1 LDLRGAAE
9 QFARLDA
16 GQQRRA
22 SADLTLPPF
31 ATVIDRRYNIC
42 MKAEMD
48 VETNRKALQINLD
61 TQKYGTFA
69 EIGAGQEVARRFFL
83 VGGAAG
89 TIAKTMSAYDMTFSD
104 AIYGPADRYVSRV
117 RLNTMLDHEYNLL
130 VERLDKKLGNE
141 RTFFV
146 FADTVAARS
155 FKLHNES
162 HGWLG
167 VRFQTEPR
175 GEPSQIIIHVRM
187 LDEAN
192 ADQQEALGVIGVNLL
207 YGALYQS
214 QPERLISSLQENLA
228 PGKIQVDLIKFSGPA
243 FANIDNRLMSL
254 QLVSQGLTDAVMF
267 TADGE
272 MVQPAEILH
281 KKAILIERGSFRPVT
296 YATND
301 MLEGARRQFL
311 KQSGCSEKDLVVLM
325 EMTLENLLSEG
336 QLNHADFLQRVD
348 ILGALGRTVLISKFG
363 EYYKLAGYLSR
374 YTNQM
379 IGLVMGVPS
388 LHEIFDEKYY
398 LNLEG
403 GILEALGRMFKH
415 GLKLYVYPIID
426 EKTGQL
432 VTAMGTEVAPNLRS
446 LFQYL
451 IDNRYI
457 EEIRD
462 YRKDFLRIYPPAVLA
477 KLKAGDESWEEMVPP
492 EVAQII
498 KEREFFGYRR
508 AVAA

>member
-1 LDLRGAAE
+1 MNVG
-9 QFARLDA
+9 
-16 GQQRRA
+16 
-22 SADLTLPPF
+22 
-31 ATVIDRRYNIC
+31 
-42 MKAEMD
+42 
-48 VETNRKALQINLD
+48 TNRKALQINLD
-61 TQKYGTFA
+61 AKKYGTFA
-69 EIGAGQEVARRFFL
+69 EIGAGQEVARRFFT

-104 AIYGPADRYVSRV
+104 AIYGPTDRYVSRK
-117 RLNTMLDHEYNLL
+117 RLGTMLDHEYDLL
-130 VERLDKKLGNE
+130 VKRLDAKLGGD

-155 FKLHNES
+155 FKQHNES

-167 VRFQTEPR
+167 VRFQTAPR
-175 GEPSQIIIHVRM
+175 GEPNQIIIHLRM
-187 LDEAN
+187 LDESN

-207 YGALYQS
+207 YGAFYYS
-214 QPERLISSLQENLA
+214 QPEQLISSLQENLA
-228 PGKIQVDLIKFSGPA
+228 PGRIQVDLIKFSGPS
-243 FANIDNRLMSL
+243 FAKIDNRLINL

-272 MVQPAEILH
+272 MVQPSEILY

-301 MLEGARRQFL
+301 MLEGARGQFL
-311 KQSGCSEKDLVVLM
+311 KESGCSEEDTVVLM

-336 QLNHADFLQRVD
+336 QLNHADFLARVD

-363 EYYKLAGYLSR
+363 EYYRLAGYLSR
-374 YTNQM
+374 YTNRM

-388 LHEIFDEKYY
+388 WIEILDEKYY

-415 GLKLYVYPIID
+415 GLKLYVYPMID
-426 EKTGQL
+426 ETTGAIL
-432 VTAMGTEVAPNLRS
+432 SATKVHVAPNLRA

-451 IDNRYI
+451 IDNCYI
-457 EEIRD
+457 QEIAD
-462 YRKDFLRIYPPAVLA
+462 YRKDFLRIYPATVLA
-477 KLKAGDESWEEMVPP
+477 KLKAGDKSWEEMVPP

-498 KEREFFGYRR
+498 KEREFFGYRA

>member
-1 LDLRGAAE
+1 
-9 QFARLDA
+9 
-16 GQQRRA
+16 
-22 SADLTLPPF
+22 
-31 ATVIDRRYNIC
+31 

-48 VETNRKALQINLD
+48 VGTNRKAFQINLD
-61 TQKYGTFA
+61 HQKYGTFA
-69 EIGAGQEVARRFFL
+69 EIGAGQEVARRFFH

-89 TIAKTMSAYDMTFSD
+89 TIAKTISAYDMTFSD

-117 RLNTMLDHEYNLL
+117 RLNTMLDHEYDLL
-130 VERLDKKLGNE
+130 LERLEAKIGNE
-141 RTFFV
+141 RAFFV

-155 FKLHNES
+155 FKEHNES

-167 VRFQTEPR
+167 VRFQPVPR

-187 LDEAN
+187 LDESN
-192 ADQQEALGVIGVNLL
+192 VDQQEALGVVGVNLL
-207 YGALYQS
+207 YGAFYHS
-214 QPERLISSLQENLA
+214 EPERLISSLQENLA

-272 MVQPAEILH
+272 MVQPSEILH

-301 MLEGARRQFL
+301 MLDGARRQFL
-311 KQSGCSEKDLVVLM
+311 KESGCSEKDLVVLM

-336 QLNHADFLQRVD
+336 QLNHADFLARVD

-374 YTNQM
+374 YTNRM

-388 LHEIFDEKYY
+388 LIEIFDEKYY

-415 GLKLYVYPIID
+415 GLKLYVYPMID
-426 EKTGQL
+426 EKTGKIT
-432 VTAMGTEVAPNLRS
+432 TATQVEVAPNLRL

-451 IDNRYI
+451 IDNRHI
-457 EEIRD
+457 DEIAD
-462 YRKDFLRIYPPAVLA
+462 YQKDFLRIYPPAVLA
-477 KLKAGDESWEEMVPP
+477 KLKAGDGSWEEMVPP
-492 EVAQII
+492 EVVQII
-498 KEREFFGYRR
+498 KEREFFGYRA

>member
-1 LDLRGAAE
+1 
-9 QFARLDA
+9 
-16 GQQRRA
+16 
-22 SADLTLPPF
+22 
-31 ATVIDRRYNIC
+31 

-48 VETNRKALQINLD
+48 IGTNRKALQINLD
-61 TQKYGTFA
+61 AKKYGTFA
-69 EIGAGQEVARRFFL
+69 EIGAGQEVARRFFT

-89 TIAKTMSAYDMTFSD
+89 TIAKTMSAYDVTFSD
-104 AIYGPADRYVSRV
+104 AIYGPTDRYVSRK
-117 RLNTMLDHEYNLL
+117 RLWTMLDHEYDLL
-130 VERLDKKLGNE
+130 VKRLDAKLGGD

-155 FKLHNES
+155 FKQHNES

-187 LDEAN
+187 LDESN
-192 ADQQEALGVIGVNLL
+192 ADQQEVLGVIGVNLL
-207 YGALYQS
+207 YGAFYYS
-214 QPERLISSLQENLA
+214 QPEQLISSLQENLA
-228 PGKIQVDLIKFSGPA
+228 PGRIQVDLIKFSGPS
-243 FANIDNRLMSL
+243 FAKIDNRLINL

-272 MVQPAEILH
+272 MVQPSEILH

-301 MLEGARRQFL
+301 MLEGARGQFL
-311 KQSGCSEKDLVVLM
+311 KESGCSEEDTVVLM

-336 QLNHADFLQRVD
+336 QLNHADFLARVD

-363 EYYKLAGYLSR
+363 EYYRLASYLSR
-374 YTNQM
+374 YTNRM

-388 LHEIFDEKYY
+388 LIEILDEKYY

-415 GLKLYVYPIID
+415 GLKLYVYPVID
-426 EKTGQL
+426 ETTGAILSATQ
-432 VTAMGTEVAPNLRS
+432 VHVAPNLRA

-457 EEIRD
+457 EEITD
-462 YRKDFLRIYPPAVLA
+462 YRKDFLCIYPATVLA
-477 KLKAGDESWEEMVPP
+477 KLKAGDKSWEEMVPP

-498 KEREFFGYRR
+498 KEREFFGYRA

>member
-1 LDLRGAAE
+1 
-9 QFARLDA
+9 
-16 GQQRRA
+16 
-22 SADLTLPPF
+22 
-31 ATVIDRRYNIC
+31 

-48 VETNRKALQINLD
+48 VGTNRKAFQINLD
-61 TQKYGTFA
+61 RQKYGTFA

-104 AIYGPADRYVSRV
+104 AIYGPTDRYVSRL
-117 RLNTMLDHEYNLL
+117 RLQTMLDHEYDLL
-130 VERLDKKLGNE
+130 IERLERKQGNE
-141 RTFFV
+141 KTFFV

-155 FKLHNES
+155 FKEHNES

-167 VRFQTEPR
+167 VRFQSEPR

-192 ADQQEALGVIGVNLL
+192 VDQQEALGVIGVNLL
-207 YGALYQS
+207 YGALYQP

-228 PGKIQVDLIKFSGPA
+228 PGRMQVDLIKFSGPA
-243 FANIDNRLMSL
+243 FADIDNRLMSL

-272 MVQPAEILH
+272 MVQPSEILY
-281 KKAILIERGSFRPVT
+281 KNAILIERGSFRPVT

-311 KQSGCSEKDLVVLM
+311 KETAVPEEDLVVLM

-336 QLNHADFLQRVD
+336 QLNHADFLARVD

-374 YTNQM
+374 YTNRK

-388 LHEIFDEKYY
+388 LLEILDEKYY

-403 GILEALGRMFKH
+403 GILEALGRMFKQE
-415 GLKLYVYPIID
+415 LKLYVYPIID
-426 EKTGQL
+426 EKSGKL
-432 VTAMGTEVAPNLRS
+432 ITATQAEVAPNLRS

-457 EEIRD
+457 DEIRD
-462 YRKDFLRIYPPAVLA
+462 YRKDFLSIYPPAVLA
-477 KLKAGDESWEEMVPP
+477 KLKSGDKTWEDMVPP

-508 AVAA
+508 GVAA

>member
-1 LDLRGAAE
+1 
-9 QFARLDA
+9 
-16 GQQRRA
+16 
-22 SADLTLPPF
+22 
-31 ATVIDRRYNIC
+31 
-42 MKAEMD
+42 MD
-48 VETNRKALQINLD
+48 VGTNRKALQINLD
-61 TQKYGTFA
+61 AKKYGTFA
-69 EIGAGQEVARRFFL
+69 EIGAGQEVARRFFT

-104 AIYGPADRYVSRV
+104 AIYGPTDRYVSRK
-117 RLNTMLDHEYNLL
+117 RLWTMLDHEYDLL
-130 VERLDKKLGNE
+130 VKRLDAKLGGD

-155 FKLHNES
+155 FKQHNES

-187 LDEAN
+187 LDESN

-207 YGALYQS
+207 YGAFYYS
-214 QPERLISSLQENLA
+214 QPEQLISSLQENLA
-228 PGKIQVDLIKFSGPA
+228 PGRMQVDLIKFSGPS
-243 FANIDNRLMSL
+243 FAKIDNRLINL

-272 MVQPAEILH
+272 MVQPSEILH

-301 MLEGARRQFL
+301 MLEGARGQFL
-311 KQSGCSEKDLVVLM
+311 KESGCSEENTVVLM

-336 QLNHADFLQRVD
+336 QLNHADFLARVD

-363 EYYKLAGYLSR
+363 EYYRLASYLSR
-374 YTNQM
+374 YTNRM

-388 LHEIFDEKYY
+388 LIEILDEKYY

-415 GLKLYVYPIID
+415 GLKLYVYPVID
-426 EKTGQL
+426 ETTGAILSATQ
-432 VTAMGTEVAPNLRS
+432 VHVAPNLRA

-451 IDNRYI
+451 IDNCYI
-457 EEIRD
+457 EEITD
-462 YRKDFLRIYPPAVLA
+462 YRKDFLCIYPATVLA
-477 KLKAGDESWEEMVPP
+477 KLKAGDKSWEEMVPP
-492 EVAQII
+492 EVARVI
-498 KEREFFGYRR
+498 KEREFFGYRA

>member
-1 LDLRGAAE
+1 
-9 QFARLDA
+9 
-16 GQQRRA
+16 
-22 SADLTLPPF
+22 
-31 ATVIDRRYNIC
+31 
-42 MKAEMD
+42 MD
-48 VETNRKALQINLD
+48 VGTNRKALQINLD
-61 TQKYGTFA
+61 AKKYGTFA
-69 EIGAGQEVARRFFL
+69 EIGAGQEVARRFFT

-104 AIYGPADRYVSRV
+104 AIYGPTDRYVSRK
-117 RLNTMLDHEYNLL
+117 RLWTMLDHEYELL
-130 VERLDKKLGNE
+130 VKRLDAKLGGD

-155 FKLHNES
+155 FKQHNES

-187 LDEAN
+187 LDESN
-192 ADQQEALGVIGVNLL
+192 ADEQEALGVIGVNLL
-207 YGALYQS
+207 YGAFYYS

-228 PGKIQVDLIKFSGPA
+228 PGRIQVDLIKFSGPS
-243 FANIDNRLMSL
+243 FAKIDNRLINL
-254 QLVSQGLTDAVMF
+254 QLVSQGLTDTVMF

-272 MVQPAEILH
+272 MVQPSEILH

-301 MLEGARRQFL
+301 MLEGARGQFL
-311 KQSGCSEKDLVVLM
+311 KESGCSEEDTVVLM

-336 QLNHADFLQRVD
+336 QLNHADFLARVD

-363 EYYKLAGYLSR
+363 EYYRLAGYLSR
-374 YTNQM
+374 YTNRM

-388 LHEIFDEKYY
+388 LIEILDEKYY

-415 GLKLYVYPIID
+415 GLKLYVYPVID
-426 EKTGQL
+426 ETTGAIL
-432 VTAMGTEVAPNLRS
+432 SATKVHVAPNLRA

-457 EEIRD
+457 QEIAD
-462 YRKDFLRIYPPAVLA
+462 YRKDFLRIYPATVLA
-477 KLKAGDESWEEMVPP
+477 KLKAGDKSWEEMVPP

-498 KEREFFGYRR
+498 KEREFFGYRA